1 MSASLMVGGSSLRTG
16 EAPMSG
22 LAAFEHARR
31 VAAGIVLMS
40 AAALGFA
47 DAALAQSYPSRPVK
61 IVVPFPAGG
70 PLDFTA
76 RLLADKLAASMK
88 QPFVVE
94 NRPGASGN
102 IGTDA
107 VAKAAPDGYTLL
119 LVLDTPLTVNPSLY
133 AKLAFDPVRDFA
145 PIS

>member
-1 MSASLMVGGSSLRTG
+1 MTGSGALRN
-16 EAPMSG
+16 
-22 LAAFEHARR
+22 ARR
-31 VAAGIVLMS
+31 VAVGVVLMS
-40 AAALGFA
+40 TAVLGLA
-47 DAALAQSYPSRPVK
+47 DAALAQSYPSKSVK

-76 RLLADKLAASMK
+76 RLLADRLATSMK

-107 VAKAAPDGYTLL
+107 VAKA
-119 LVLDTPLTVNPSLY
+119 VHWLTRRLTG
-133 AKLAFDPVRDFA
+133 
-145 PIS
+145 

>member
-1 MSASLMVGGSSLRTG
+1 MT
-16 EAPMSG
+16 E
-22 LAAFEHARR
+22 LAAWRHARS
-31 VAAGIVLMS
+31 VAAAVVLVS
-40 AAALGFA
+40 AAALGIVP
-47 DAALAQSYPSRPVK
+47 AALAQSYPSKPVR

-76 RLLADKLAASMK
+76 RLVADKLTASMK

-94 NRPGASGN
+94 NRPGGSGN

-119 LVLDTPLTVNPSLY
+119 FVLDTP
-133 AKLAFDPVRDFA
+133 VRPENHIRA
-145 PIS
+145 YL